1 MVPLSMAP
9 FDEMDPG
16 PMGPP
21 RVITV
26 PTKAAAQNPGNTEC
40 NYLALVFIAGLFL
53 LVLTD

>member
-26 PTKAAAQNPGNTEC
+26 PTKATAQNPGNTEC

-53 LVLTD
+53 LVLSD